1 MKRVLF
7 LTCIIIFYLL
17 IPICMASGFPRTS
30 DYNFTKE
37 FEIKNLTFQK
47 QGEEKEVIVEVEY
60 IRPDSFNME
69 KPQFKF
75 VPIII
80 DRYGFCTGIIIRL
93 DYNNSSSHGLKDTT
107 TINVN
112 VKNVF
117 GTTDCDIVVMG
128 PNKYYIASIFPFG
141 VRSYEYKE

>member
-1 MKRVLF
+1 MKKVFF
-7 LTCIIIFYLL
+7 LICIISFYLS
-17 IPICMASGFPRTS
+17 IPICMARIPSAS
-30 DYNFTKE
+30 VYNFTKE
-37 FEIKNLTFQK
+37 FEIKNITLQM
-47 QGEEKEVIVEVEY
+47 QGEEQEVIIEVEY

-75 VPIII
+75 VPI
-80 DRYGFCTGIIIRL
+80 RLSRHYECEGIIIRQ

-112 VKNVF
+112 IKNVF
-117 GTTDCDIVVMG
+117 GISDCDIVVMG
-128 PNKYYIASIFPFG
+128 PSKYYIASIFPFG